1 MKVDSDKNNSNE
13 FEKLYA
19 TALMLYLNTDNMNK
33 DLPTSEYLLDTLKEN
48 IHQFSLIRLLILKG
62 YVKEYLDR
70 NIGTTVNSYIY
81 DNIKGIYDTMDNEV
95 QRQEKKIRDIL

>member
-33 DLPTSEYLLDTLKEN
+33 YLPTSEYLLDTLKNN

-70 NIGTTVNSYIY
+70 TICTSYIY
-81 DNIKGIYDTMDNEV
+81 DNLKEIYDTMDNEV